1 MTKGKLFVV
10 GLNHDTAPL
19 YVREKVALTRDE
31 LIVALGK
38 LKESVGD
45 LVILSTCNRTE
56 FYFLSSDMKMHLD
69 AIMEFFVLRSGTN
82 IQDLSHF
89 TYLYKQKDAVN
100 HLFRVISGIDSL
112 IIGESQILGQI
123 REAYSI
129 AVEQNTASGTI
140 SKIFHQA
147 LRVGKR
153 ARKETGI
160 GDHSVSVSSSA
171 VSIAKDKLGSLSD
184 KRVAVLGAGEAGRL
198 VAMSFR
204 DHDVKELLILNRT
217 FERAVEL
224 ANEISG
230 EAYPWDSL
238 EECINQV
245 DAVVTSTD
253 SKDILID
260 KGILTRSTPE
270 FRSAPLV
277 IIDIAVP
284 RDVDPAIANISNV
297 FLFNMDDIQ
306 MVANQNLEYRK
317 NEIGKVENIIEQEI
331 SRFESWWDSLEV
343 SPSITLLREQMDE
356 IRLKEFSKLSKT
368 MKHLSK
374 DDISTIEVFSKALTN
389 KFLHKPITSIKKNPE
404 QSVSM
409 KKLFN
414 LEEPSRENGKG

>member
-1 MTKGKLFVV
+1 MV
-10 GLNHDTAPL
+10 
-19 YVREKVALTRDE
+19 
-31 LIVALGK
+31 
-38 LKESVGD
+38 
-45 LVILSTCNRTE
+45 
-56 FYFLSSDMKMHLD
+56 
-69 AIMEFFVLRSGTN
+69 
-82 IQDLSHF
+82 
-89 TYLYKQKDAVN
+89 
-100 HLFRVISGIDSL
+100 SGIDSL
-112 IIGESQILGQI
+112 IIGESQILGQT

-129 AVEQNTASGTI
+129 AVEQNTASGTM

-153 ARKETGI
+153 TRKETGV

-171 VSIAKDKLGSLSD
+171 VSIAKEKLGNLSD

-198 VAMSFR
+198 VALSFR
-204 DHDVKELLILNRT
+204 DHEVKELLILNRT

-230 EAYPWDSL
+230 EAHPWDSL

-245 DAVVTSTD
+245 DVVVTSTD
-253 SKDILID
+253 SKDTLIN
-260 KGILTRSTPE
+260 KGTLTRPISK
-270 FRSAPLV
+270 FRDSPLV

-284 RDVDPAIANISNV
+284 RDVDPDIANISNV

-306 MVANQNLEYRK
+306 MVANQNLEYRQ
-317 NEIGKVENIIEQEI
+317 NEVGKVENIIEQEI
-331 SRFESWWDSLEV
+331 SRFESWWDSLDV
-343 SPSITLLREQMDE
+343 APSITLLRDQMDE
-356 IRLKEFSKLSKT
+356 IRLKEFSKLSRV

-374 DDISTIEVFSKALTN
+374 DDISTIEIFSKALTN

-414 LEEPSRENGKG
+414 LEEPNRENGKG

>member
-1 MTKGKLFVV
+1 MNKGKLFVV

-19 YVREKVALTRDE
+19 YIREKVALTRDE

-56 FYFLSSDMKMHLD
+56 FYFLSSDMKIHLD
-69 AIMEFFVLRSGTN
+69 AIMEVFVSRSGTN
-82 IQDLSHF
+82 VGDLSNF

-171 VSIAKDKLGSLSD
+171 VSIVKDKLGTLSD

-238 EECINQV
+238 EKCINQV

-253 SKDILID
+253 SKDILINKD
-260 KGILTRSTPE
+260 ILTRYTPE

-284 RDVDPAIANISNV
+284 RDVDPTIANIPNV

-317 NEIGKVENIIEQEI
+317 NEIGKVENIIGQEI

-343 SPSITLLREQMDE
+343 SPSITLLRDQMDE
-356 IRLKEFSKLSKT
+356 IRLKEFSKLSKA

-374 DDISTIEVFSKALTN
+374 DDMSTIEVFSRALTN

-414 LEEPSRENGKG
+414 LEEPNQENGKG

>member
-1 MTKGKLFVV
+1 MSKSNMFVV

-19 YVREKVALTRDE
+19 YVREKIALTRDE
-31 LIVALGK
+31 LIVSLGK
-38 LKESVGD
+38 LKESIGD

-56 FYFLSSDMKMHLD
+56 FYFLSSDMKMHRD
-69 AIMEFFVLRSGTN
+69 AIMEFLVIRSGTN
-82 IQDLSHF
+82 IEDLAGF

-129 AVEQNTASGTI
+129 AVEQNTANGTM

-160 GDHSVSVSSSA
+160 GEHSVSVSSSA
-171 VSIAKDKLGSLSD
+171 VSIAKDILGSLSD

-198 VAMSFR
+198 VARSFR
-204 DHDVKELLILNRT
+204 DHNVKELLIFNRT
-217 FERAVEL
+217 FDRAVEL
-224 ANEISG
+224 ADEISG
-230 EAYPWDSL
+230 EAYPWDCL
-238 EECINQV
+238 EECISQV

-260 KGILTRSTPE
+260 KEILTKSSLESSNT
-270 FRSAPLV
+270 PLV

-284 RDVDPAIANISNV
+284 RDVDPAVAEISNV
-297 FLFNMDDIQ
+297 SLFNMDDIQ
-306 MVANQNLEYRK
+306 MVANENFEHRK
-317 NEIGKVENIIEQEI
+317 NEIGKVESIIGQEI
-331 SRFESWWDSLEV
+331 SRFESWWDSLEI
-343 SPSITLLREQMDE
+343 SPSITLLRNQMDE
-356 IRLKEFSKLSKT
+356 IRLKEFSKLTKA
-368 MKHLSK
+368 MKHLSN
-374 DDISTIEVFSKALTN
+374 DDMSTIEIFSKALTN
-389 KFLHKPITSIKKNPE
+389 KFLHRPITSIKKNPE
-404 QSVSM
+404 QSVSI

-414 LEEPSRENGKG
+414 LEEPNRENGKG

>member
-1 MTKGKLFVV
+1 MAKGKLFVV

-19 YVREKVALTRDE
+19 YIREKVALTRDE
-31 LIVALGK
+31 LIAALGE
-38 LKESVGD
+38 LKDSVGD

-56 FYFLSSDMKMHLD
+56 FYFLSSDMQVHLD
-69 AIMEFFVLRSGTN
+69 AIMEFFASRSGTN
-82 IQDLSHF
+82 IGELSNC

-100 HLFRVISGIDSL
+100 HLFRVVSGIDSL

-123 REAYSI
+123 RESYSI

-153 ARKETGI
+153 TRKETGI

-204 DHDVKELLILNRT
+204 DHEVKELLILNRT
-217 FERAVEL
+217 FDRAVEL

-230 EAYPWDSL
+230 KAYPWDSL

-260 KGILTRSTPE
+260 KGILTRSTAK
-270 FRSAPLV
+270 FRNAPLV

-284 RDVDPAIANISNV
+284 RDVDPAIADISNV

-317 NEIGKVENIIEQEI
+317 NEVGKVEDIIEQEI

-343 SPSITLLREQMDE
+343 SPSITLLRDQMNE
-356 IRLKEFSKLSKT
+356 IRLREFSKLSKV

-374 DDISTIEVFSKALTN
+374 DDISTIEIFSKALTN

-414 LEEPSRENGKG
+414 LEESSRENGKG

>member
-1 MTKGKLFVV
+1 MAKGKLFVV

-19 YVREKVALTRDE
+19 YIREKVALTRDE

-38 LKESVGD
+38 LRESVRD

-56 FYFLSSDMKMHLD
+56 LYFLSSDMQMHLD
-69 AIMEFFVLRSGTN
+69 TIMEFFISRSGTN
-82 IQDLSHF
+82 IEELSSF
-89 TYLYKQKDAVN
+89 TYLYKQKYAIN
-100 HLFRVISGIDSL
+100 HLFRVVSGIDSL
-112 IIGESQILGQI
+112 IIGESQILGQT

-129 AVEQNTASGTI
+129 AVEQNTASGTM

-153 ARKETGI
+153 TRKETGV

-171 VSIAKDKLGSLSD
+171 VSIAKEKLGNLSD

-204 DHDVKELLILNRT
+204 DHEVKELLILNRT

-230 EAYPWDSL
+230 EAHPWDSL

-245 DAVVTSTD
+245 DVVVTSTD
-253 SKDILID
+253 SKDTLIN
-260 KGILTRSTPE
+260 KGTLTRPISK
-270 FRSAPLV
+270 FRDSPLV

-284 RDVDPAIANISNV
+284 RDVDPDIANISNV

-306 MVANQNLEYRK
+306 MVANQNLEYRQ
-317 NEIGKVENIIEQEI
+317 NEVAKVENIIEQEI
-331 SRFESWWDSLEV
+331 SRFESWWDSLDV
-343 SPSITLLREQMDE
+343 APSITLLRDQMDE
-356 IRLKEFSKLSKT
+356 IRLKEFSKLSRV

-374 DDISTIEVFSKALTN
+374 DDISTIEIFSKALTN

-414 LEEPSRENGKG
+414 LEEPNRENGKG